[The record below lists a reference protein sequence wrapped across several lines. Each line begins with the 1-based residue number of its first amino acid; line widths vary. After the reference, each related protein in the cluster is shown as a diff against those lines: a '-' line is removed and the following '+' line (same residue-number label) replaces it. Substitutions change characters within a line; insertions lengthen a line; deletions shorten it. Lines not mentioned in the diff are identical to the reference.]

1 MARPEVIKFKFLS
14 RDRENVMVERVK
26 RDRENVIPPAL
37 ASCSSCIEAV

>member
-1 MARPEVIKFKFLS
+1 MS

-26 RDRENVIPPAL
+26 WDRENVIPLAL

>member
-1 MARPEVIKFKFLS
+1 MS

-26 RDRENVIPPAL
+26 WDRENVIPPGL